1 MMLTKIKKNA
11 IRCKVCGDIVVS
23 KQRNKVMKCSCGAC
37 TADGGPYYLK
47 RTGDY
52 EELAETEEIEV
63 SE

>member
-11 IRCKVCGDIVVS
+11 IRCKACGDIVVS

-52 EELAETEEIEV
+52 EELSETEEIEV